1 MKKVDIFPEALFT
14 SLVDIPM
21 FSRIDRSDLDD
32 LPSICNLY
40 SYEPGEKIIQEGSVS
55 VSLFILLSG
64 DVDILKK
71 GQQKEEIHINSL
83 TMGATFVSELM

>member
-40 SYEPGEKIIQEGSVS
+40 SYEPGEKNHTGRFRFRKFVY
-55 VSLFILLSG
+55 SLIRRCG
-64 DVDILKK
+64 
-71 GQQKEEIHINSL
+71 HP
-83 TMGATFVSELM
+83 